1 MNQIKP
7 YLFWIAVGAVLLLEI
22 GYWVLSMPA
31 VDVLGNKAEAQKA
44 KTSLDTEYNHLKE
57 LDRRAKNGSPM
68 GVFDAEKAS
77 DIAKL
82 TNDYLITPAWTD
94 VLEPHVKRYDE
105 QLTEIKKHLAA
116 RSKRLNEPIASSS
129 DKFGW
134 YTVYQNLTEEQ
145 LKQLAAAKALA
156 MPTTGTGKNS
166 AAAPMGALG
175 IPGAAGMGAAKPVSS
190 MPAGEPD
197 FATDATLRSLAGFFT
212 KGAENPDP
220 AEHPA
225 LTRQFRTME
234 RVIAVILATSVS
246 NTANPLAGETTA
258 PEQTRAALAGVT
270 WDTAQGG
277 AAIGGDAGSY
287 ASGWRLTVNL
297 QGPLTAILATIA
309 ELEHAGGDAPVF
321 VVTGSEI
328 SRKAAYALGERK
340 DVGAEQ
346 VTARLGLL
354 VLDFSDA
361 LTGTKPIA
369 PSAAP
374 AGAPRPGMPPGGF
387 PGGFPGSM
395 PGGFPGGMPPGAPGG
410 APRGTPA
417 SRSVQQEENQ

>member
-7 YLFWIAVGAVLLLEI
+7 YLFWIAIGAVLLLEI

-31 VDVLGNKAEAQKA
+31 VDLLGNKAEAQKA

-68 GVFDAEKAS
+68 GVFDAEKEA
-77 DIAKL
+77 DIRKL

-116 RSKRLNEPIASSS
+116 RSKRLNEPIAASS

-134 YTVYQNLTEEQ
+134 YTTYQNLTEEQ
-145 LKQLAAAKALA
+145 LKQLAAARALA
-156 MPTTGTGKNS
+156 MPTTGAARAVS
-166 AAAPMGALG
+166 AAPA
-175 IPGAAGMGAAKPVSS
+175 IPGGPGGVGTTKTGSS

-197 FATDATLRSLAGFFT
+197 FATDATLRALAGFFT

-220 AEHPA
+220 SEHPV
-225 LTRQFRTME
+225 LTRQYRTME
-234 RVIAVILATSVS
+234 RIIAVVLATSAS
-246 NTANPLAGETTA
+246 NNANPLVGETTA
-258 PEQTRAALAGVT
+258 PEAGHAALAGVT
-270 WDTAQGG
+270 WDAAPGG
-277 AAIGGDAGSY
+277 AIVGGDAGAY
-287 ASGWRLTVNL
+287 ATGWRLTVSL

-309 ELEHAGGDAPVF
+309 ELEHAGGDAPVLI
-321 VVTGSEI
+321 VTGSEI
-328 SRKAAYALGERK
+328 ARKPTYTLGERK

-361 LTGTKPIA
+361 LTGAKPIA
-369 PSAAP
+369 PAGSP
-374 AGAPRPGMPPGGF
+374 SGAPHPGMPPGGF
-387 PGGFPGSM
+387 PGGFPGGG
-395 PGGFPGGMPPGAPGG
+395 PGGFPGAPPMGGSGA
-410 APRGTPA
+410 APRGAPP
-417 SRSVQQEENQ
+417 SRGALQEDNQ